1 MSRSKMPTSI
11 RLEPE
16 IEARLD
22 ALAERTGR
30 TKAYYLRKLIADNLE
45 DLEDLYDA
53 IEISER
59 IRRGEEKTHSW
70 ADVRRDLA
78 RDD

>member
-1 MSRSKMPTSI
+1 MPTSI

-30 TKAYYLRKLIADNLE
+30 TKAFYLRQLIADNLD

-59 IRRGEEKTHSW
+59 IRRGEERTYT
-70 ADVRRDLA
+70 AAEVRRELGL
-78 RDD
+78 DD

>member
-1 MSRSKMPTSI
+1 MPTSI

-22 ALAERTGR
+22 ALAARTGR
-30 TKAYYLRKLIADNLE
+30 TKAYYLRQLIADNLE
-45 DLEDLYDA
+45 DLEDYHTA
-53 IEISER
+53 VEISER

-70 ADVRRDLA
+70 ADVRRDLGL
-78 RDD
+78 DD